1 MSSSTT
7 VQNSI
12 RSFKAGEA
20 LDEYLVVKI
29 EADGDV
35 VKAETGTLLPVV
47 GVTTRGA
54 ESGETTPIA
63 LINGGGTAY
72 VTASEAIAAGDNVF
86 THTGGKVEKSLA
98 NATRIGVALEAAAD
112 DGDVIEIAFFQ

>member
-35 VKAETGTLLPVV
+35 VKADGTSGLPVV

-54 ESGETTPIA
+54 DNNETTPIA

-72 VTASEAIAAGDNVF
+72 VTASEAIAAGDIVF
-86 THTGGKVEKSLA
+86 TTTGGKVEKSSA
-98 NATRIGVALEAAAD
+98 STTRVGVALEAAAD
-112 DGDVIEIAFFQ
+112 DGDVIEIAFS

>member
-7 VQNSI
+7 VSNSI

-29 EADGDV
+29 ESDGDV

-54 ESGETTPIA
+54 ADGETTPIS

-86 THTGGKVEKSLA
+86 THTDGKVETSLA

>member
-29 EADGDV
+29 ESDGDV

-54 ESGETTPIA
+54 ASGETTPIA